1 MKRLNAS
8 VICHCVT
15 TLPQISQLLTTHI
28 YYLTV
33 PMVDLFRTAVGSA
46 ALGSCE
52 ADTGVSMGAEV
63 SSEAWQA
70 STQFQ
75 GLVVVVSIQVLEGLS
90 FFATCVWWTLHSL
103 LQGLSKWQLRRWP
116 VASQSARESLGVG
129 DIAISDKIG
138 TSTRTCTLGHLC
150 CIFLVTNKSQV
161 IFITAFLQSTLAR
174 VIFPKHGFEHGI
186 LLHIYLSAFPLLW
199 EINVSGFETF
209 YNK

>member
-1 MKRLNAS
+1 
-8 VICHCVT
+8 
-15 TLPQISQLLTTHI
+15 
-28 YYLTV
+28 
-33 PMVDLFRTAVGSA
+33 MVDLFRTAVGSA

-52 ADTGVSMGAEV
+52 ADIGVSMGAEV

-90 FFATCVWWTLHSL
+90 FFATCVWRTLHSL

-209 YNK
+209 YNQ